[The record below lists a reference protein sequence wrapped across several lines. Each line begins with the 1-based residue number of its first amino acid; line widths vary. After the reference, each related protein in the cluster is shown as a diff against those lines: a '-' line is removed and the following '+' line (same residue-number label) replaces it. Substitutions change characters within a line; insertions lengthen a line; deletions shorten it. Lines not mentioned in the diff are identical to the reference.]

1 MDVDAEASA
10 VDETPGKYSARKKA
24 ETKTTVVLPSERVQ
38 PATFFFFQLAK
49 SVHGFIMMSHCVLRW
64 LNFFTSLTRE
74 VAS

>member
-38 PATFFFFQLAK
+38 PATFFFPISKISSRFYHD
-49 SVHGFIMMSHCVLRW
+49 VTLR
-64 LNFFTSLTRE
+64 
-74 VAS
+74 A

>member
-38 PATFFFFQLAK
+38 PATFFFQLAK
-49 SVHGFIMMSHCVLRW
+49 SVHGFIMMSHCVLRC
-64 LNFFTSLTRE
+64 LNFFTSLPRE